1 MINSILQ
8 KQYTRPIRILQKS
21 RKRQYMKYTETGTY
35 KGKRGEE
42 KERAGKEII

>member
-8 KQYTRPIRILQKS
+8 KQYAHPIRILQKP

-35 KGKRGEE
+35 KGEGGEE
-42 KERAGKEII
+42 EREGKELI